1 MIFSKLK
8 ILSVIFVGL
17 LLFNNFRLTN
27 KVNKLNEQVATSIN
41 NAEAWEDIAN
51 KSVEK
56 SRVLQLDIEEF
67 KHSND
72 SLIKLANEQ
81 QKELKIKDKQLRQVS
96 SVETAIRD
104 TTVKIVPIEN
114 KDFAIEIKPNQL
126 TTINVTRKDSV
137 LTHTMEILNH
147 QDLFVYEEKV
157 WRNQYKNFF
166 QRLIHFD
173 FKKDKI
179 SKYQIVNSNNLIKVL
194 DTRIINISE

>member
-17 LLFNNFRLTN
+17 LLFNNFRLAN
-27 KVNKLNEQVATSIN
+27 KVNKLNEQVATSMN

-114 KDFAIEIKPNQL
+114 KDFAIELKPNQL

>member
-17 LLFNNFRLTN
+17 LLFNNFRLAN
-27 KVNKLNEQVATSIN
+27 KVNKLNEQVAISMN

-114 KDFAIEIKPNQL
+114 KDFAIELKPNQL

>member
-17 LLFNNFRLTN
+17 LLFNNFRLAN
-27 KVNKLNEQVATSIN
+27 KVNKLNEQVAVSMN

-179 SKYQIVNSNNLIKVL
+179 SKYQIINSNNLIKVL

>member
-17 LLFNNFRLTN
+17 LLFNNFRLAN
-27 KVNKLNEQVATSIN
+27 KVNKLNEQVAVSMN

-56 SRVLQLDIEEF
+56 SRVLQLNIEEF

-96 SVETAIRD
+96 SVETAIKD

-114 KDFAIEIKPNQL
+114 KDFAIELKPNQL

>member
-8 ILSVIFVGL
+8 ILAVIFVGL
-17 LLFNNFRLTN
+17 LLFNNFRLAN
-27 KVNKLNEQVATSIN
+27 KVNKLNEQVAISMN

-56 SRVLQLDIEEF
+56 SRVLQLTVEEF
-67 KHSND
+67 KQSND
-72 SLIKLANEQ
+72 SLIKVAKEQ

-104 TTVKIVPIEN
+104 TTIKIVPIEN
-114 KDFAIEIKPNQL
+114 KDFAIELKPNQL

>member
-17 LLFNNFRLTN
+17 LLFNNFRLAN
-27 KVNKLNEQVATSIN
+27 KVNKLNEQVAISMN

-51 KSVEK
+51 KSIEK
-56 SRVLQLDIEEF
+56 SRVLQLNIEEF

-72 SLIKLANEQ
+72 SLIKVAKEQ

-114 KDFAIEIKPNQL
+114 KDFAIELKPNQL

>member
-17 LLFNNFRLTN
+17 LLFNNFRLAN
-27 KVNKLNEQVATSIN
+27 KVNKLNEQVAISMN

-72 SLIKLANEQ
+72 SLMKLANEQ

-114 KDFAIEIKPNQL
+114 KDFAIELKPNQL

>member
-17 LLFNNFRLTN
+17 LLFNNFRLAN
-27 KVNKLNEQVATSIN
+27 KVNKLNEQVAISMN

-56 SRVLQLDIEEF
+56 SRVLQLNIEEF

-179 SKYQIVNSNNLIKVL
+179 SKYQIINSNNLIKVL

>member
-17 LLFNNFRLTN
+17 LLFNNFRLAN
-27 KVNKLNEQVATSIN
+27 KVNKLNEQVAISIN

>member
-17 LLFNNFRLTN
+17 LLFNNFRLAN
-27 KVNKLNEQVATSIN
+27 KVNKLNEQVATSMN

-56 SRVLQLDIEEF
+56 SRVLQLDIEGF

-147 QDLFVYEEKV
+147 QDLFVYEKKV

>member
-27 KVNKLNEQVATSIN
+27 KVNKLNEQVAISMN

-56 SRVLQLDIEEF
+56 SRVLQLDMEEF

>member
-17 LLFNNFRLTN
+17 LLFNNFRLAN
-27 KVNKLNEQVATSIN
+27 KVNKLNEQVAISMN

-56 SRVLQLDIEEF
+56 SRVLQLNIEEF

-104 TTVKIVPIEN
+104 TTVKIVSIEN
-114 KDFAIEIKPNQL
+114 KDFAIELKPNQL

>member
-8 ILSVIFVGL
+8 ILSVIFVSL
-17 LLFNNFRLTN
+17 LLFNNFRLAN
-27 KVNKLNEQVATSIN
+27 KVNKLNEQVAISMN

-114 KDFAIEIKPNQL
+114 KDFAIELKPNQL
-126 TTINVTRKDSV
+126 TTINVIRKDSV

>member
-8 ILSVIFVGL
+8 ILAVIFVGL
-17 LLFNNFRLTN
+17 LLFNNFRLAN
-27 KVNKLNEQVATSIN
+27 KVNKLNEQVAVSMN
-41 NAEAWEDIAN
+41 NAQAWEDIAN

-56 SRVLQLDIEEF
+56 SRVLQLTVEEF
-67 KHSND
+67 KQSND
-72 SLIKLANEQ
+72 SLIKVAKEQ

-114 KDFAIEIKPNQL
+114 KDFAIELKPNQL

>member
-17 LLFNNFRLTN
+17 LLFNNFRLAN
-27 KVNKLNEQVATSIN
+27 KVNKLNEQVATSMT

-126 TTINVTRKDSV
+126 TTINVTRKDSA

-147 QDLFVYEEKV
+147 QDLFVYEKKV

>member
-17 LLFNNFRLTN
+17 LLFNNFRLAN
-27 KVNKLNEQVATSIN
+27 KVNKLNEQVAISMN

-56 SRVLQLDIEEF
+56 SRVLQLNIEEF

-72 SLIKLANEQ
+72 SLMKLANEQ

-179 SKYQIVNSNNLIKVL
+179 SKYQIINSNNLIKVL

>member
-17 LLFNNFRLTN
+17 LLFNNFRLAN
-27 KVNKLNEQVATSIN
+27 KVNKLNEQVAISMN

-56 SRVLQLDIEEF
+56 SRVLQLNIEEF

-114 KDFAIEIKPNQL
+114 KDFAIELKPNQL

>member
-17 LLFNNFRLTN
+17 LLFNNFRLAN
-27 KVNKLNEQVATSIN
+27 KVNKLNEQVAMSMN

-114 KDFAIEIKPNQL
+114 KDFAIELKPNQL

-179 SKYQIVNSNNLIKVL
+179 SKYQIINSNNLIKVL

>member
-17 LLFNNFRLTN
+17 LLFNNFRLAN
-27 KVNKLNEQVATSIN
+27 KVNKLNEQVAISMN

-51 KSVEK
+51 KSVKK

-114 KDFAIEIKPNQL
+114 KDFAIELKPNQL

-179 SKYQIVNSNNLIKVL
+179 SKYQIINSNNLIKVL

>member
-8 ILSVIFVGL
+8 ILSVIFVSL
-17 LLFNNFRLTN
+17 LLFNNFRLAN
-27 KVNKLNEQVATSIN
+27 KVNKLNEQVAISMN

-56 SRVLQLDIEEF
+56 SRVLQLNIEEF

-114 KDFAIEIKPNQL
+114 KDFAIELKPNQL

>member
-17 LLFNNFRLTN
+17 LLFNNFRLAN
-27 KVNKLNEQVATSIN
+27 KVNKLNEQVAISMN

-56 SRVLQLDIEEF
+56 SRVLQLNIEEF

-114 KDFAIEIKPNQL
+114 KDFAIELKPNQL

-179 SKYQIVNSNNLIKVL
+179 SKYQIINSNNLIKVL

>member
-17 LLFNNFRLTN
+17 LLFNNFRLAN
-27 KVNKLNEQVATSIN
+27 KVNKLNEQVAISMN

-147 QDLFVYEEKV
+147 QDLFVYEKKV

>member
-17 LLFNNFRLTN
+17 LLFNNFRLAN
-27 KVNKLNEQVATSIN
+27 KVNKLNEQVAISMN

>member
-8 ILSVIFVGL
+8 ILAVIFVGL
-17 LLFNNFRLTN
+17 LLFNNFRLAN
-27 KVNKLNEQVATSIN
+27 KVNKLNEQVAISMN

-56 SRVLQLDIEEF
+56 SRVLQLTVEEF
-67 KHSND
+67 KQSND
-72 SLIKLANEQ
+72 SLIKVANEQ

-114 KDFAIEIKPNQL
+114 KDFAIELKPNQL

>member
-17 LLFNNFRLTN
+17 LLFNNFRLAN
-27 KVNKLNEQVATSIN
+27 KVNKLNEQVAMSMN

-56 SRVLQLDIEEF
+56 SRVLQLNIEEF

-72 SLIKLANEQ
+72 SLMKLAKEQ

-114 KDFAIEIKPNQL
+114 KDFAIELKPNQL

-179 SKYQIVNSNNLIKVL
+179 SKYQIINSNNLIKVL